1 MLCIKVLIN
10 SVTSEWRLYSF
21 FLNMWQKPLTIF
33 QYPFF
38 LYSIAMEPPILIE
51 HLEYIAYI

>member
-10 SVTSEWRLYSF
+10 SDYLRMETVFF
-21 FLNMWQKPLTIF
+21 FLKCVAETTIF

-38 LYSIAMEPPILIE
+38 LYSIVMEPPILVE
-51 HLEYIAYI
+51 HLE

>member
-10 SVTSEWRLYSF
+10 SDYLRMETIF
-21 FLNMWQKPLTIF
+21 FLCVCVAETTIF

-38 LYSIAMEPPILIE
+38 LYSIVIEPPILVE
-51 HLEYIAYI
+51 HLE